1 MTAAALIAAIAVGAA
16 FLAVWSFVRWPA
28 AAPGTISG
36 AVLHAILAF
45 GGLQVAAI
53 ALGRAAISS
62 EPAAGL
68 TLILIVLP
76 ALTYAFLAALWVMRL
91 FAASL
96 KGVADHQGGWV
107 C

>member
-1 MTAAALIAAIAVGAA
+1 MTAAALIAAIAVGSA

-28 AAPGTISG
+28 AAPNTIAS

-45 GGLQVAAI
+45 GGLQLAAI
-53 ALGRAAISS
+53 GLGRAAISS
-62 EPAAGL
+62 DRAAEL
-68 TLILIVLP
+68 VLILLVLP

-96 KGVADHQGGWV
+96 KGVG
-107 C
+107 